1 MCVYVCVFTFEFER
15 AWRGVQSRWKVDRVS
30 ASGVKVGAE
39 IVFCFLCVCLFF
51 ITTMDSGKDGVF
63 RG

>member
-1 MCVYVCVFTFEFER
+1 MES
-15 AWRGVQSRWKVDRVS
+15 GQSLSEWS
-30 ASGVKVGAE
+30 KVGAE